1 MPEATPPARARF
13 ITFEGGEGVGKS
25 TQVKRLLNN
34 LERHNI
40 KAVRTREP
48 GGTSKAEA
56 IRSFILQGRSESWG
70 AGGEA
75 VLFAAARLDH
85 VNQLIAPHLR
95 SGTWVLSDR
104 FHDSTRAYQGL
115 TGGVDDKLIGALERL
130 ALNGHNPDLT
140 IILDMDPEAAFER
153 VAAREIEEGLAQTGD
168 RFEKEELDWHRRL
181 RHAFLAI
188 AKANSDRC
196 VVLSAEQ
203 SEDALENA
211 IWNTI
216 TKRFPELAGQQA

>member
-1 MPEATPPARARF
+1 MPEATSPARARF

-25 TQVKRLLNN
+25 TQVKRLLQN

-85 VNQLIAPHLR
+85 VNQLIAPNLR
-95 SGTWVLSDR
+95 KGNWVLSDR

-115 TGGVDDKLIGALERL
+115 TGGVDDKLIGALETL

-153 VAAREIEEGLAQTGD
+153 VAAREIEEGLAHTGD

-181 RHAFLAI
+181 RSAFLAI
-188 AKANSDRC
+188 AKANSNRC
-196 VVLSAEQ
+196 VVIPAQQ
-203 SEDALENA
+203 SEDALETV
-211 IWNTI
+211 IWDTI
-216 TKRFPELAGQQA
+216 AQRFPELGGPAA